1 MKYNSSLARRID
13 SNYKKMWIWS
23 IVDVVAVVLAAV
35 FFCLALGLN
44 IVVESGNVSG
54 INPSSNL
61 SMPII
66 AAIFIFLALVFF
78 IITFVY
84 AIKFVYNALKTVAST
99 DDKVTPGW
107 SIFLMFIPIFST
119 IWAFFLFWG
128 FAKRANEQLIKLNR
142 SPMVSSFAALLYC
155 VLNLLSMF
163 AGSLTNGMN
172 AQNLAAMLA
181 DSPAVLLFTA
191 LILGVLN
198 IVSLCLLVLWII
210 QAHSASIEIAEARHN
225 MRVASIAEGYTA

>member
-23 IVDVVAVVLAAV
+23 IVDVVAAVLAAV

-66 AAIFIFLALVFF
+66 AAIFIFLTLVFF
-78 IITFVY
+78 IITLVY
-84 AIKFVYNALKTVAST
+84 AVKFVYNAWKTVARP

-107 SIFLMFIPIFST
+107 RVFLMFVPVFNVI
-119 IWAFFLFWG
+119 
-128 FAKRANEQLIKLNR
+128 
-142 SPMVSSFAALLYC
+142 
-155 VLNLLSMF
+155 
-163 AGSLTNGMN
+163 
-172 AQNLAAMLA
+172 
-181 DSPAVLLFTA
+181 
-191 LILGVLN
+191 
-198 IVSLCLLVLWII
+198 
-210 QAHSASIEIAEARHN
+210 
-225 MRVASIAEGYTA
+225 

>member
-1 MKYNSSLARRID
+1 
-13 SNYKKMWIWS
+13 MWIWS

-61 SMPII
+61 SMAII
-66 AAIFIFLALVFF
+66 AAIFIFLTLVFF

-84 AIKFVYNALKTVAST
+84 AIKFVYNALKTVARP

-119 IWAFFLFWG
+119 IWAFFLVWG